1 MQLKEIP
8 YSKCSIRAICSQGS
22 CSCDYALTLEII
34 KQSFA
39 RMERRSNVRGSTVGD
54 PKILEISML
63 SGGDQYA
70 YIERNAK

>member
-1 MQLKEIP
+1 MR
-8 YSKCSIRAICSQGS
+8 YAINFG
-22 CSCDYALTLEII
+22 DH